1 MAKQL
6 TELQQK
12 FLDALFGEAEG
23 DPALAKKLA
32 GYSPDTAAMHI
43 VNSLK
48 EEIIEQ
54 AQLYLALHAPKAS
67 QSMVDVMKDPVAL
80 GNDNKL
86 KAAAQILDRV
96 GIAKQEKVEVKS
108 NASGIFLLPAKRTV
122 ETTDEDAESSK

>member
-1 MAKQL
+1 MTKPL
-6 TELQQK
+6 TQLQQK

-23 DPALAKKLA
+23 DPSKAKKLA
-32 GYSPDTAAMHI
+32 GYSPDTSAMHI

-67 QSMVDVMKDPVAL
+67 QAMVGVMDDPVAL
-80 GNDNKL
+80 GNDHKL

-96 GIAKQEKVEVKS
+96 GIAKQEKVEVKA
-108 NASGIFLLPAKRTV
+108 NTSGIFLLPPKSP
-122 ETTDEDAESSK
+122 DPNAEEVSKDS

>member
-1 MAKQL
+1 MAKSL
-6 TELQQK
+6 TPLQQK

-23 DPALAKKLA
+23 DPQLAKKLA
-32 GYSPDTAAMHI
+32 GYSPDTATMHI
-43 VNSLK
+43 INSMK

-54 AQLYLALHAPKAS
+54 AQLYLAMHSPKAS
-67 QSMVDVMKDPVAL
+67 KAMVDVMDDPVAL

-108 NASGIFLLPAKRTV
+108 NTTGIFLLPPKNKNAE
-122 ETTDEDAESSK
+122 ETPTDA